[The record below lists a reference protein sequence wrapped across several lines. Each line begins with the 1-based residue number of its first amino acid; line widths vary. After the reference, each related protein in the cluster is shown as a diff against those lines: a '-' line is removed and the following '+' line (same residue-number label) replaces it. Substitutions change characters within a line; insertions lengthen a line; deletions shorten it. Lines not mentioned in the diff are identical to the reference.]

1 MSQRSPVTLVILIP
15 TPGHVVTGFFKS
27 LIGLTQALSKRGIAF
42 AVKTYEFSDIVMSR
56 NYLMSYFLSN
66 PRFTHA
72 LCLDCDLE
80 FQPAQFFR
88 LLDFGADCAI
98 APYPRR
104 QMSVARLLGE
114 LHENLDRP
122 EMDRLTNP
130 QMLARAL
137 GHVVQKNTS
146 QPRWAPKRKGDF
158 VTVPSAGFGFTL
170 ITRRV
175 PELMV
180 EKQLLRG
187 FPDQGRLPI
196 YADAPE
202 FYEFFNHMVSPDGRY
217 ILGED
222 QSFFH
227 RWGFGCGQDIWAD
240 GTARITHHGSYGF
253 HGDYSVERPDTAPPH
268 SEKDGGGEAG

>member
-15 TPGHVVTGFFKS
+15 TPGHVVTAFFKS
-27 LIGLTQALSKRGIAF
+27 LIGLTQALSQRGIPF

-80 FQPAQFFR
+80 FQPGQFFR
-88 LLDFGADCAI
+88 LLDFGADCMI

-104 QMSVARLLGE
+104 QLSMTKLFAE
-114 LHENLDRP
+114 MQENLARP
-122 EMDRLTNP
+122 EAERLTHP
-130 QMLARAL
+130 QVLARAL
-137 GHVVQKNTS
+137 GHVVQKSTAHPGWRS
-146 QPRWAPKRKGDF
+146 IRRGDF
-158 VTVPSAGFGFTL
+158 HTVPSGGFGFTL
-170 ITRRV
+170 LSRRV
-175 PELMV
+175 PEMMV
-180 EKQLLRG
+180 DKGLVRA

-196 YADAPE
+196 HADAPA
-202 FYEFFNHMVSPDGRY
+202 FHDFFNHMVSPDGRY

-227 RWGFGCGQDIWAD
+227 RWVFGCGQELWAD
-240 GTARITHHGSYGF
+240 GAARLTHHGAYAF
-253 HGDYSVERPDTAPPH
+253 PGDYAAERL
-268 SEKDGGGEAG
+268 GGA